1 MSEKFTLDEIYDLL
15 SIVGFDMIREVYD
28 SLDDSESQRNF
39 LEALNEYYKTEHW
52 KKMPGIEKNK

>member
-39 LEALNEYYKTEHW
+39 LEALNEYYETEHW
-52 KKMPGIEKNK
+52 KKMPGYREE